1 MEVWRFEKRDWVVV
15 VIPWGT
21 MGGQCSVCSFL
32 GHPLVEQRYIRN
44 TGRATGFFCAWRRLA
59 GGVVMLGPEGRH
71 GKIVVVQ
78 VVVSRT
84 RQSVTGESC
93 FFEMIP
99 R

>member
-59 GGVVMLGPEGRH
+59 GGGRH
-71 GKIVVVQ
+71 AWARGSAWQDRRGSGGDLENGTIGHGGKLFL
-78 VVVSRT
+78 RNDT
-84 RQSVTGESC
+84 
-93 FFEMIP
+93 
-99 R
+99 